1 MVKKI
6 KRKIQEKDS
15 VSKKKPNSNLHEDL
29 FIYKASGIYDN
40 FGWVKIQNL
49 QHDSISSKDMD
60 YRVIRGSER
69 GHWDPDKLSSIG
81 QLTPLKT
88 KIPVRS

>member
-1 MVKKI
+1 
-6 KRKIQEKDS
+6 
-15 VSKKKPNSNLHEDL
+15 
-29 FIYKASGIYDN
+29 
-40 FGWVKIQNL
+40 
-49 QHDSISSKDMD
+49 MD
-60 YRVIRGSER
+60 YRVIRGSKR

>member
-1 MVKKI
+1 M
-6 KRKIQEKDS
+6 
-15 VSKKKPNSNLHEDL
+15 
-29 FIYKASGIYDN
+29 
-40 FGWVKIQNL
+40 KIQNL